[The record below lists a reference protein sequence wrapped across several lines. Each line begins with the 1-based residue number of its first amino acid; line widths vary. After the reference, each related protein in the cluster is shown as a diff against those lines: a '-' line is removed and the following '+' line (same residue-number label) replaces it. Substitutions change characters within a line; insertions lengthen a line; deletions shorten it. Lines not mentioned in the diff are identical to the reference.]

1 VIVLIQ
7 FCNLYEAEKS
17 FKKRDNT
24 KLKKSLGRALEKRD
38 EKVKN
43 IGCTQL
49 SQAVLKILFAFTELL
64 ITLPSIV
71 ALTDW

>member
-1 VIVLIQ
+1 MACKTLRNNDVCYCQ
-7 FCNLYEAEKS
+7 AS
-17 FKKRDNT
+17 GSKR
-24 KLKKSLGRALEKRD
+24 KRALEKRD
-38 EKVKN
+38 EKDKN